1 MKHIYVIEMKPRIR
15 VVGFYIISALSRGIT
30 LPDGHDYWQIMLSD
44 KTGDIHAYVRECPA
58 VQLDESDVGRAVFV
72 DGTVRRSDEEGLKLM
87 CSFESLECID
97 IEDLPEKEMG
107 YILAAGPFEPFKLM
121 RSVEAFVASIDDAD
135 YRALCQLVL
144 ENNRRDL
151 LSCPAT
157 RSDHHIFAGGLLVHT
172 EHMLHLAEQVTALY
186 SDGMFIKR
194 DILLAGTLLHD
205 IGRIGEFESEPID
218 DSIVVDTAG
227 PELHEIICCL
237 EIDKAAAALNAPTKK
252 FKELKQVICAHHRCS
267 VDLSCAEAV
276 ALQIIN
282 DLDAALETCRELA
295 EVQA

>member
-107 YILAAGPFEPFKLM
+107 YILAVGPFEPFKLM
-121 RSVEAFVASIDDAD
+121 RSVEAFVASIDDED
-135 YRALCQLVL
+135 YRSLCQNIL
-144 ENNRRDL
+144 EKNRRGFL
-151 LSCPAT
+151 TSPAT
-157 RSDHHIFAGGLLVHT
+157 RADHHFYGCGLLVHT
-172 EHMLHLAEQVTALY
+172 DHMMHLAEYTTALY
-186 SDGMFIKR
+186 RETFIDR
-194 DILLAGTLLHD
+194 DLLLAGTLLHD
-205 IGRIGEFESEPID
+205 IGRVLEFNNATGGDLE
-218 DSIVVDTAG
+218 T
-227 PELHEIICCL
+227 HEDLGCA
-237 EIDKAAAALNAPTKK
+237 EIARAATALNISGEKIEK
-252 FKELKQVICAHHRCS
+252 LKHIILAHHNGS
-267 VDLSCAEAV
+267 FDPASAEVV
-276 ALQIIN
+276 ALRN
-282 DLDAALETCRELA
+282 LNKLDAELETCRELA